1 MSRVKHTC
9 IIIFIGNG
17 DLMFKN
23 LKFWYVFLMKNT
35 MTMYLLS
42 AKAYFFHQ
50 KQHVNFRALKNN
62 LIKILLF
69 RTCSSS
75 LHWHNKKINGVKTD
89 NKNGWVNR

>member
-1 MSRVKHTC
+1 MLKVKYTC
-9 IIIFIGNG
+9 IIIFVGYG
-17 DLMFKN
+17 DLMLKH
-23 LKFWYVFLMKNT
+23 LKFWYDFLMKKYNDNVHVFDFSQSINF
-35 MTMYLLS
+35 Y
-42 AKAYFFHQ
+42 H

-89 NKNGWVNR
+89 NKKG

>member
-1 MSRVKHTC
+1 MLKLKYTC
-9 IIIFIGNG
+9 IIIRKRGRN
-17 DLMFKN
+17 
-23 LKFWYVFLMKNT
+23 V
-35 MTMYLLS
+35 
-42 AKAYFFHQ
+42 KASKILVCFFFYEKYNDNVLAFSQSINFYQ

>member
-1 MSRVKHTC
+1 MSKVKHTC

-42 AKAYFFHQ
+42 AKA
-50 KQHVNFRALKNN
+50 
-62 LIKILLF
+62 
-69 RTCSSS
+69 
-75 LHWHNKKINGVKTD
+75 
-89 NKNGWVNR
+89 

>member
-1 MSRVKHTC
+1 MLKH
-9 IIIFIGNG
+9 
-17 DLMFKN
+17 
-23 LKFWYVFLMKNT
+23 LKFWYVFFYEKYNDNVLAFSQSINF
-35 MTMYLLS
+35 Y
-42 AKAYFFHQ
+42 Q

-89 NKNGWVNR
+89 NKNG